1 VASQT
6 LDSSELHASY
16 IDAARSMSSDREK
29 GEALSRILE
38 AGSLNMEQL
47 AALFDAARTMHSDRE
62 LANLLLSALETQD
75 VNGPARDAFIR
86 AMDSIQ
92 SEREHGRVASAL
104 TREGR

>member
-1 VASQT
+1 
-6 LDSSELHASY
+6 
-16 IDAARSMSSDREK
+16 
-29 GEALSRILE
+29 
-38 AGSLNMEQL
+38 
-47 AALFDAARTMHSDRE
+47 MHSDRE